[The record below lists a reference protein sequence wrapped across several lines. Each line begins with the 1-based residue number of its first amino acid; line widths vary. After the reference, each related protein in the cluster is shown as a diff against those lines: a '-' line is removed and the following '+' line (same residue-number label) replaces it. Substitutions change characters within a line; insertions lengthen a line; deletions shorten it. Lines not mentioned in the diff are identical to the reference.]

1 MNPSLVAI
9 DLAKNCYQVCVLDAE
24 GQVKSN
30 RRFSAGKF
38 TQFIHQLPI
47 TSIAMEACGSSNY
60 WGRRLQALGHRVLLI
75 PAQHVKAFCRV
86 HKSDGH
92 DALAIAEAARR
103 PKIHF
108 VPVKSIEQQDLQ
120 LLGRIRERLIQQ
132 RTATINQSRGL
143 AREYGVH
150 FALSRQAFMREL
162 PDALDV
168 SDGRLSS
175 VAREALADLHED
187 ILRLDRR
194 IDALQARI
202 EALARQHPAYE
213 RLMTIPGVGLANGAA
228 LLAAIGD
235 GHQFSNGRQ
244 CAAWLGLVPKQHGTG
259 GKVHLGAITKSGDS
273 SLRTAVIHGA
283 RAVVRW
289 AHRHQHAQSRW
300 ILALIARR
308 GKNKATVA
316 LADKMIR
323 IVWAVLAGEASFDQR
338 KAFRPQPA
346 R

>member
-9 DLAKNCYQVCVLDAE
+9 DLAKHCYQVCVLDAE
-24 GQVKSN
+24 GKVKSN
-30 RRFSAGKF
+30 RRFSAAKF
-38 TQFIHQLPI
+38 IKFIHQLPI
-47 TSIAMEACGSSNY
+47 TSIAMEACASSNY

-92 DALAIAEAARR
+92 DALAIAEAAQR
-103 PKIHF
+103 PNIHF
-108 VPVKSIEQQDLQ
+108 VPVKALEQQDLQ

-150 FALSRQAFMREL
+150 FVLSRRAFMREL
-162 PDALDV
+162 PDALDPA
-168 SDGRLSS
+168 DDRLSPI
-175 VAREALADLHED
+175 AREALAELYAD
-187 ILRLDRR
+187 IQRLDRR
-194 IDALQARI
+194 IDALQTRI
-202 EALARQHPAYE
+202 ESLAQQNPAYE
-213 RLMTIPGVGLANGAA
+213 RLLTIPGIGKSNAAA

-244 CAAWLGLVPKQHGTG
+244 CAAWLGLVPRQHGTG
-259 GKVHLGAITKSGDS
+259 GKLHLGAITKAGDS
-273 SLRTAVIHGA
+273 SLRMAVIHGA
-283 RAVVRW
+283 RAVIRW
-289 AHRHQHAQSRW
+289 ADRHQHAQSRW
-300 ILALIARR
+300 LLALVDRR

-316 LADKMIR
+316 LANKMMR
-323 IVWAVLAGEASFDQR
+323 IVWAVLAGGTTYDPR

>member
-1 MNPSLVAI
+1 L
-9 DLAKNCYQVCVLDAE
+9 E
-24 GQVKSN
+24 
-30 RRFSAGKF
+30 
-38 TQFIHQLPI
+38 T
-47 TSIAMEACGSSNY
+47 
-60 WGRRLQALGHRVLLI
+60 LGHRVLLI

-92 DALAIAEAARR
+92 DALAIAEAAQR

-108 VPVKSIEQQDLQ
+108 VPIKTVEQQDLQ

-132 RTATINQSRGL
+132 RTATINQSRGF

-162 PDALDV
+162 PDALDPAD
-168 SDGRLSS
+168 SRLSCI
-175 VAREALADLHED
+175 AREALTELYAD
-187 ILRLDRR
+187 IQRLDRR
-194 IDALQARI
+194 IDALQIRI
-202 EALARQHPAYE
+202 EDLAKQNPAYE
-213 RLMTIPGVGLANGAA
+213 RLLTIPGIGTANGAA
-228 LLAAIGD
+228 LLAAVGD

-244 CAAWLGLVPKQHGTG
+244 CAAWLGLVPRQHGTG
-259 GKVHLGAITKSGDS
+259 GKVHLGSITKAGDS

-283 RAVVRW
+283 RAVIRW

-300 ILALIARR
+300 ILALVARR

-316 LADKMIR
+316 LANKIMR
-323 IVWAVLAGEASFDQR
+323 IVWSVLAHGTTYDPH
-338 KAFRPQPA
+338 KAFRAQPA